1 MDKLN
6 GHFFWLKMK
15 TYWKKYYAIWDK
27 VSADIQKEFDCKPV
41 YNKKVLK
48 TKIKSHGDE
57 VTHFYDKEIPDRL

>member
-6 GHFFWLKMK
+6 GHFF
-15 TYWKKYYAIWDK
+15 YWRWGPIEKKYYAIWDK
-27 VSADIQKEFDCKPV
+27 VCADIQKEFDCKPV